1 MTHKRSEN
9 TSTVTRE
16 RAKDMWV
23 IDMDGNSQRAL
34 SWCKA
39 FKKFLPLG
47 EFYMKDK
54 TKRKHANDVEPI
66 CAVAW
71 DERVKRQELRVF
83 NRRKRL
89 AIARKRDKNK
99 ATIFD
104 FERT

>member
-16 RAKDMWV
+16 RARDMWV
-23 IDMDGNSQRAL
+23 TDMDGNKTRAV

-39 FKKFLPLG
+39 YKKFLPLG

-54 TKRKHANDVEPI
+54 TKRKHPNDVEPI
-66 CAVAW
+66 CALAW
-71 DERVKRQELRVF
+71 DERVKLQPDRVKKQRERRQ
-83 NRRKRL
+83 
-89 AIARKRDKNK
+89 IARKRDKNR

-104 FERT
+104 FER